1 VIHLDLPFLLQCGK
15 FLLAFVPLCLIPI
28 NIFMERKGASLIQD
42 RFGPNRANIPLLGGI
57 RLFGFV
63 QNLPDGI
70 KLFTKESFIPKGAHK
85 AWYLVAPMI
94 PLTIALLTPSVIPW
108 FAPMAVE
115 GTRGLVQMSGQILD
129 ADAGVLVFFALSGL
143 SVYGVVLG
151 AWASNSKY
159 ALLGGMRASAQ
170 MISYEVSMGL
180 SAAGIF
186 LLAGSFSLTR
196 IVEWQGS
203 NPLHWGIVLQP
214 VGFVLFLTAMFAETG
229 RPPFDMAEGESEIVA
244 GYLMEYSAMRFGLY
258 YMGEYAHIAIASA
271 LVSTLFLGGYHMPFL
286 GTEALRSNLGQVAAG
301 VLAVFGV
308 LSGLVAWGVRRW
320 QRIYATRGGSDIAAR
335 KREHGILFAASSG
348 LAIVLLRRRGGRGD
362 LLPPDAGPDR
372 RHGCMAAVG
381 EPRGGSAPVG
391 RAGRQD
397 TLHLLGVHLGPLD
410 AAPLPLRP
418 GHVPG
423 LEGSPEHRPAESVG
437 HRRGG
442 QAGERLS
449 PWH

>member
-1 VIHLDLPFLLQCGK
+1 VIHLDLPFLLQCCK

-70 KLFTKESFIPKGAHK
+70 KLFTKETFIPKGAHK

-94 PLTIALLTPSVIPW
+94 PLVIALLTPSVIPW

-129 ADAGVLVFFALSGL
+129 ADAGVLVLFALSGL

-196 IVEWQGS
+196 IVEWQGA

-286 GTEALRSNLGQVAAG
+286 GTEALRANLGQVAAG

-308 LSGLVAWGVRRW
+308 LSGLVAWAVRRW

-335 KREHGILFAASSG
+335 KREHGILFGIFSILAVALFAA
-348 LAIVLLRRRGGRGD
+348 AIAAATSAHPVQVAIDGAPAWPLWVNLGAALLQLGVLVAKTLCLCWVFIWVRWTLPRFRYDQVMFLGWKVLLNIA
-362 LLPPDAGPDR
+362 LLNLLAT
-372 RHGCMAAVG
+372 AVVAKLAKG
-381 EPRGGSAPVG
+381 
-391 RAGRQD
+391 
-397 TLHLLGVHLGPLD
+397 
-410 AAPLPLRP
+410 
-418 GHVPG
+418 
-423 LEGSPEHRPAESVG
+423 
-437 HRRGG
+437 
-442 QAGERLS
+442 
-449 PWH
+449 

>member
-1 VIHLDLPFLLQCGK
+1 MIHMDLPFLLQCGK

-94 PLTIALLTPSVIPW
+94 PLVIALLTPSVIPW

-129 ADAGVLVFFALSGL
+129 ADAGVLVLFALSGL

-196 IVEWQGS
+196 IVEWQGA

-286 GTEALRSNLGQVAAG
+286 GTEALRANLGQVAAG

-308 LSGLVAWGVRRW
+308 LSGLVALAVRRW

-335 KREHGILFAASSG
+335 KREHGILFGVFAILAAA
-348 LAIVLLRRRGGRGD
+348 LFAAAIAAATSAHPAQVPIDGVPAWPLCVNLGVALLQLGVLVAKTLCICWVFIWVRWTLPRFRYDQVMFLGWKVLLNIA
-362 LLPPDAGPDR
+362 LLNLLAT
-372 RHGCMAAVG
+372 AVVAKLAKG
-381 EPRGGSAPVG
+381 
-391 RAGRQD
+391 
-397 TLHLLGVHLGPLD
+397 
-410 AAPLPLRP
+410 
-418 GHVPG
+418 
-423 LEGSPEHRPAESVG
+423 
-437 HRRGG
+437 
-442 QAGERLS
+442 
-449 PWH
+449 